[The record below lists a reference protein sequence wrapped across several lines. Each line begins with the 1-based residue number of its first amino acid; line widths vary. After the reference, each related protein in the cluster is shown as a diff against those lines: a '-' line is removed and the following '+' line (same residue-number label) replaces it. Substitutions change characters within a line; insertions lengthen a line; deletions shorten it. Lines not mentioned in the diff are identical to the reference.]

1 MVRESNI
8 IGSRDFHPH
17 REPAMEVVMQVNML
31 DAKSKLSNLVA
42 AVEKGEEVILARDG
56 VPVAKIVKYDK
67 PKVKPPGVW
76 SGLAPISPDWNSA
89 ATNAEIEALFYGDAR
104 TRDAPPRNR
113 TAGKRAAAKSTT
125 KR

>member
-1 MVRESNI
+1 
-8 IGSRDFHPH
+8 
-17 REPAMEVVMQVNML
+17 MEVVMQVNML

-76 SGLAPISPDWNSA
+76 SGLAPVSPDWNSA
-89 ATNAEIEALFYGDAR
+89 ATNAEVEGLFYGDAR
-104 TRDAPPRNR
+104 TRDIQPRNR
-113 TAGKRAAAKSTT
+113 AAGKRGAGKPAK